1 LIYFIF
7 TGENYDRTQE
17 SPVRKD
23 LPQNQT
29 VEKSGGQEAGS
40 PTNSFLYVIIL
51 RKYDKKIKDISI
63 LLHVYITFS

>member
-40 PTNSFLYVIIL
+40 PTNSAEN
-51 RKYDKKIKDISI
+51 KEQK
-63 LLHVYITFS
+63 T